1 MARGRGRVREE
12 APTFASSIL
21 EGMCSRAIEYMHEH
35 ACSMVIRVGTRG
47 RVRVYRVIECMHE
60 HACSMVIRVGTRG
73 RVRVYRVV
81 RVHAP
86 ARLLD
91 RY

>member
-35 ACSMVIRVGTRG
+35 ACSMVIRVRVKVGVRVG
-47 RVRVYRVIECMHE
+47 VRVRVK
-60 HACSMVIRVGTRG
+60 GKG
-73 RVRVYRVV
+73 
-81 RVHAP
+81 
-86 ARLLD
+86 
-91 RY
+91 